1 MLFHVMTEK
10 LWRLQYERERSNP
23 EWFDLGGES

>member
-10 LWRLQYERERSNP
+10 LWRRRYERERACP
-23 EWFDLGGES
+23 EWFDLGGEA